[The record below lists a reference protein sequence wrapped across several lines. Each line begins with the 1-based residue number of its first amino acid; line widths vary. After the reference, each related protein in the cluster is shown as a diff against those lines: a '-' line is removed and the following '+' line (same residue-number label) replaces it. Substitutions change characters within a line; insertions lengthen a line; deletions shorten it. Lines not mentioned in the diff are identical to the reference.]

1 MTDISKYILV
11 YNITAL
17 PTILYASMTP
27 ADQPLTFDAS
37 KLHVPNEL
45 SGTPIELRIS
55 MYNPNG
61 VLIELASNM
70 LPANSLIIANT
81 AQLTGLKLV
90 KKLIDNLNL
99 N

>member
-1 MTDISKYILV
+1 MNNISKYMLV

-27 ADQPLTFDAS
+27 ADEPLTFDAT
-37 KLHVPNEL
+37 KLTVPPDL
-45 SGTPIELRIS
+45 VGTPIELRVA
-55 MYNPNG
+55 MYNPQG

-70 LPANSLIIANT
+70 LPANPLMIANS

-90 KKLIDNLNL
+90 KKLIDNLKL
-99 N
+99 D